1 MIFKFTLEGILILL
15 GLWAVA
21 LFIFWLLFKF
31 ALRGEAKN
39 G

>member
-1 MIFKFTLEGILILL
+1 MIFKLTLEGILILL

-21 LFIFWLLFKF
+21 LFMFWLLFKF
-31 ALRGEAKN
+31 ALRGEVKN

>member
-1 MIFKFTLEGILILL
+1 MIFKLTLEGILILV

-21 LFIFWLLFKF
+21 LFIFWLIFKF

>member
-1 MIFKFTLEGILILL
+1 MMFKLTLKDLPLLI

-21 LFIFWLLFKF
+21 LFIFWLIFKF
-31 ALRGEAKN
+31 ALRGEASN

>member
-21 LFIFWLLFKF
+21 LFMFWLIFRY
-31 ALRGEAKN
+31 ALKGDVGK
-39 G
+39 